1 MKPINKLNKSLFDCL
16 QVKWLRLIYND
27 FSTFSTDQEHLI
39 SFNRRNDPNGA
50 DYVEGMLLLN
60 KPPLILSFYPPSDQP
75 RITSLVTQY
84 GITYVL
90 ELVKYY
96 DTNSQ
101 VNITE
106 VLSNIL
112 WLLSFIV
119 PLFFLFVNPKF
130 LGENGL

>member
-1 MKPINKLNKSLFDCL
+1 LFDCL

-27 FSTFSTDQEHLI
+27 FSAFSTDQEHLI
-39 SFNRRNDPNGA
+39 SFNRRNDTNGA

-75 RITSLVTQY
+75 RIKSLVTQY

-90 ELVKYY
+90 EIIKYY

-101 VNITE
+101 TNITE
-106 VLSNIL
+106 VIFNIF
-112 WLLSFIV
+112 WLLSFYCSFIFC
-119 PLFFLFVNPKF
+119 LLTLSFLVKMVFDNSK
-130 LGENGL
+130 LG